1 MSETSTRDKVI
12 FEAMKLFASGT
23 YGSVSMRDI
32 ANAAGIR
39 ESSLYYHFRNKQDI
53 FDSVLECGEKRC
65 TQMFENLSNSAS
77 NTGSPVSAE
86 RLIMLAITVMNFFMA
101 DEQSKLFRRMLII
114 GQYSDERL
122 KHCFRSIYINQPLG
136 FFTQIFS
143 ANGTGAV
150 SPDEL
155 SREFYSPLY
164 LLICSSD
171 SIAETLPEIKKHIL
185 TFVDL
190 YMKGK

>member
-39 ESSLYYHFRNKQDI
+39 ESSLYYHFKNKQDI

-65 TQMFENLSNSAS
+65 TQMFENLSNSAANAGATIS
-77 NTGSPVSAE
+77 EE

-122 KHCFRSIYINQPLG
+122 KHCFRSIYINQPIG
-136 FFTQIFS
+136 FFSGIFS
-143 ANGTGAV
+143 VKGTGSIA
-150 SPDEL
+150 PEEL
-155 SREFYSPLY
+155 AREFYSPLY
-164 LLICSSD
+164 LLICSAD

-185 TFVDL
+185 TFVNL